1 MSDTEILRLIV
12 VHVKRKGRTFLIL
25 KHDQS
30 MAEINLLLLAEY
42 KESETDRERFWSGFV
57 HITKLTIFLAVN
69 GTRAC
74 RIA

>member
-12 VHVKRKGRTFLIL
+12 VHVKRNGRTFLIL

-42 KESETDRERFWSGFV
+42 KESETDRERF
-57 HITKLTIFLAVN
+57 
-69 GTRAC
+69 
-74 RIA
+74 